1 MVIDRSK
8 HNKYVAKPTYG
19 QVTQTQTSTGTT
31 TTVIYTGG
39 GTGGTGTGLTAE
51 QLDKLNSIE
60 YGAQV
65 NQNAFSYLDLNTTKE
80 DGTVQSVIQEA
91 RTTTDTANITINGV
105 DGITVNIL
113 TTTGIDNKQAQS
125 TGTNT
130 SIWEFSY
137 GKVETEIPAEEE
149 GQEPTIEVTWPL
161 VMTYISGTKVLATDF
176 DHIVLYNKGEV
187 SKSYEQSQLQIQG
200 DETGITSITITE
212 EGLQFDNVYF
222 TITPEPAEGQE
233 AVTTNVCIFPVLVTT
248 TGVYTIGGGSG
259 SYWILDE
266 EHDAIYTPYNVYSL
280 QEIAAYGYGTGA
292 PGSGGAEY
300 LYQLKDVNG
309 GTGQQPTEDGMLLM
323 WNSESQTW
331 NYVAKDAVGL
341 NEEELEQYLTTN
353 NYLKKDQ
360 FGDLFWQELEKL
372 FRIIYNEDGTVIIAI
387 EALYDFYS
395 VGEVAAYGIGEGGQ
409 APSGTEYLYELK
421 DINGGAGT
429 QPTEEGTLIMWN
441 GTTWAYVSRDSVGL
455 NETELTQFLTE
466 NNYLKDPIGWN
477 NIDSTTL
484 PTTLEGYGITDAYT
498 MQQADDRY
506 VNIEGDTMT
515 GDLYL
520 PAAIATNYV
529 QIGDARLMYDAEH
542 HAIYVKYKDDTQVA
556 NFYSEGEVS
565 AYGMGDEGE
574 DTVKS
579 YLYELLDV
587 NGGAGTMPSGTDI
600 LLMWDGTTWQYID
613 KSQVGLNTT
622 ELEQYLTNNNYIQ
635 RDDLTWDNILDTPTT
650 LVGYGITDGVNSV
663 TTSGS
668 GNAVTSG
675 SISGHTLTLYKN
687 YSFAYTT
694 GTNAT
699 GTWDIN
705 VYWDNVLDKPS
716 WTSSTV
722 GSSNSPVYISNGTP
736 IAITYDLNATVN
748 SGYSGRL
755 AYYSSSTQIDDY
767 TSTIGSSTRLWYL
780 SSGTPT
786 NSTADVGSYT
796 SPVYLSN
803 GVITECNID
812 DTYVNESGDT
822 MTGALNMNYANYY
835 TATDANY
842 MNSNYG
848 YINLSYRSGSHSNM
862 ALPVLTWADTGSG
875 GGYATSYF
883 IGSRRSSAAEWGY
896 LRLGMG
902 VSPNDGSTVSVLS
915 YIDIYALAGRRGKV
929 KIYGDL
935 FVDGYIAASSEVTAY
950 SDVNG
955 GGNWTIIDNLT
966 STSTRAALSANMGRE
981 LSQMILNLTNT
992 LSSNYYNKTQ
1002 VDDLID
1008 GISGGDS
1015 YWSASGS
1022 GIHYNNV
1029 YIRPSSA
1036 SNASTSNGSLYLNY
1050 SSSNPYYALR
1060 YSGTNYYIQG
1070 YSASAGTGLY
1080 IGSGTSNSMLIE
1092 SNGDVSIPGSLAIS
1106 GSIYGYYT
1114 SSEVD
1119 DLIDSISSGG
1129 GYWNSYSSGTASG
1142 ISAYGVRIMNYQGSS
1157 TAASQI
1163 TSSNPILLKTVNTNT
1178 CIGMYDDNG
1187 GTPWFLQVDGGE
1199 FFIGTEGVDNSFNID
1214 RSGDVY
1220 LPSDLTVGSGFI
1232 LSTSTSASSL
1242 STGFVM
1248 RPTSSNPMFIMKRTS
1263 TLGSMC
1269 LQISDNGYGGIGYRT
1284 NSADGYSAV
1293 SMYLFNDGHITTAG
1307 SVTTRSDARLKTNI
1321 QQLQYKG
1328 YVTPKSYII
1337 NGQSQ
1342 IGFIAQD
1349 VQELYPELVTTYIDD
1364 DSGNEYLALNYS
1376 QYTAVLQAQ
1385 LINHEDEITQL
1396 KNRVQELENKLNQYE
1411 SIN

>member
-113 TTTGIDNKQAQS
+113 TTTGIDNKQVQS

-130 SIWEFSY
+130 STWEFSY

-149 GQEPTIEVTWPL
+149 GQEPTIEVSWPL
-161 VMTYISGTKVLATDF
+161 VMTYISGTKVLAADF
-176 DHIVLYNKGEV
+176 DHMILYNKGEI
-187 SKSYEQSQLQIQG
+187 SKSYDQSQLQIQG

-574 DTVKS
+574 DTAKS

-587 NGGAGTMPSGTDI
+587 NGGTGTMPSGTDI

-755 AYYSSSTQIDDY
+755 AYYSNSTQIDDY
-767 TSTIGSSTRLWYL
+767 ASTIGSSTRLWYL

-862 ALPVLTWADTGSG
+862 ALPILTWADTGSG

-902 VSPNDGSTVSVLS
+902 VSPNDSSTVSVLS

-950 SDVNG
+950 SDANG
-955 GGNWTIIDNLT
+955 GN
-966 STSTRAALSANMGRE
+966 
-981 LSQMILNLTNT
+981 
-992 LSSNYYNKTQ
+992 
-1002 VDDLID
+1002 
-1008 GISGGDS
+1008 S

-1036 SNASTSNGSLYLNY
+1036 SSASTSNGSLYLNY

-1060 YSGTNYYIQG
+1060 YSGNTYYIQG
-1070 YSASAGTGLY
+1070 YSTSAGTGLY
-1080 IGSGTSNSMLIE
+1080 IGAGTSNSMLIE
-1092 SNGDVSIPGSLAIS
+1092 SNGDVSIPSSLTVS

-1114 SSEVD
+1114 ANEVD
-1119 DLIDSISSGG
+1119 DLLDRIGTGG
-1129 GYWNSYSSGTASG
+1129 GS
-1142 ISAYGVRIMNYQGSS
+1142 V
-1157 TAASQI
+1157 
-1163 TSSNPILLKTVNTNT
+1163 
-1178 CIGMYDDNG
+1178 
-1187 GTPWFLQVDGGE
+1187 
-1199 FFIGTEGVDNSFNID
+1199 
-1214 RSGDVY
+1214 
-1220 LPSDLTVGSGFI
+1220 PSDLEVESLTVCD
-1232 LSTSTSASSL
+1232 LERTTSDTAS
-1242 STGFVM
+1242 M
-1248 RPTSSNPMFIMKRTS
+1248 SSSPMFGIIENGRAYGMYMWIT
-1263 TLGSMC
+1263 G
-1269 LQISDNGYGGIGYRT
+1269 NGYGHIQCGQRSNSAWYNLILCERGGNVGIGTKTPGYKLT
-1284 NSADGYSAV
+1284 VDGTGY
-1293 SMYLFNDGHITTAG
+1293 FAG
-1307 SVTTRSDARLKTNI
+1307 SVTESSDERLKTDIRPLVYNGM
-1321 QQLQYKG
+1321 LTP
-1328 YVTPKSYII
+1328 VTFVKD
-1337 NGQSQ
+1337 GRREV
-1342 IGFIAQD
+1342 GFSAQA
-1349 VQELYPELVTTYIDD
+1349 VREMYPDLVMEDD
-1364 DSGNEYLALNYS
+1364 TPDRYLSLNYS
-1376 QYTAVLQAQ
+1376 RITAVLQA
-1385 LINHEDEITQL
+1385 EILWL
-1396 KNRVQELENKLNQYE
+1396 KNEIEQLNEQLEQKGGRVQVLEDKLNQYE